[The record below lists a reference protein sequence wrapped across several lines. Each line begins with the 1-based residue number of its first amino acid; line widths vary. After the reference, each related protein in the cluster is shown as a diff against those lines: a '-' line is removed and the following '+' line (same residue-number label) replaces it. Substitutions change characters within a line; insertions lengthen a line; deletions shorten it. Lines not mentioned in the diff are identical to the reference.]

1 MHVCVWNNLKQY
13 IYPYIKDVPLLYLR
27 YTDDV
32 FTISKGTKEQLITV
46 INKLN
51 KSHKTIKSEYE
62 ISSQKIPF
70 LDTMVCK
77 GKEK

>member
-1 MHVCVWNNLKQY
+1 MFMYGTIWSNIFPIHQRLS
-13 IYPYIKDVPLLYLR
+13 LLYLR
-27 YTDDV
+27 YTDNV

-46 INKLN
+46 LNELN
-51 KSHKTIKSEYE
+51 KNHKTIKSEYE

>member
-1 MHVCVWNNLKQY
+1 MFMYGTIWSNIFPIHQRL
-13 IYPYIKDVPLLYLR
+13 PLLYLR

-51 KSHKTIKSEYE
+51 KNHKTIKSEYE